1 MYHILLA
8 FQILMV
14 VVCIFFIILM
24 MRQKEGELSKLML
37 CIGFLSCAQNMGY
50 LLEMTSKDLDSAMT
64 AVRME
69 YLGGAFMGTFLLIF
83 TMRYCGYHIKKSI
96 EAALFCFDGAV
107 LLGVWTYQF
116 TTIYYSAAEFTYDG
130 LFPHLVLHRGILYY
144 LNILVLL
151 SEISYCLYCIV
162 HTKRRINDKT
172 KQINLA
178 MLGFSAFA
186 PMMGLLMNWFGI
198 IKSFDA
204 GPGCVALGVAAF
216 SVGIILHHVFDVVAT
231 AHENIIKTMDE
242 AVLIVDAYGGFVEGN
257 DKAKELFPGIRQPKD
272 GLQISTA
279 DLEKIINQGNTFEFS
294 VDTDTDRNFY
304 EVHANKVWNDR
315 ILAGYAVVFVDV
327 TQNKEQL
334 RQMSQLKMN
343 AEKANQAKSEFLARM
358 SHEIRTPINAVMGM
372 NEIILRESKEEETIR
387 NAQDIR
393 SSAQTLLG
401 IINDILDFSKIES
414 GKMEIV
420 PAEYDLHNLL
430 HDLISMTTL
439 RAEEKGLKLENQIA
453 SNLPCGLYGDDIRI
467 RQILLNILTNAVKY
481 TEKGKITFLVDGER
495 QSDGSVLLHF
505 LIRDTGIGI
514 KEEDMPR
521 LFSAFERIE
530 ENHNRNIEGTGL
542 GMNITIKLLKLM
554 GSELKAE
561 SVYGKGSTFQFYLSQ
576 KIVNDEPIGDFG
588 RWVRKTRQ
596 KNTYQPTFIA
606 PDAQILLVDDNLVNR
621 KVFCGLLKQMQLS
634 ITSIGSGRECL
645 ECVAAQHYDV
655 IFLDH
660 MMPEMD
666 GVETYKRMKML
677 ENNQCADTP
686 VVMLTANAISGARER
701 YLEMGFHDFLAK
713 PIAQDKLDEMLEK
726 YIPEEKRQYM

>member
-14 VVCIFFIILM
+14 LICIFFIVLM
-24 MRQKEGELSKLML
+24 IRQKEGELSKLML
-37 CIGFLSCAQNMGY
+37 CIGFLSGVQNLGY
-50 LLEMTSKDLDSAMT
+50 LLEMQAKSLGEAMV
-64 AVRME
+64 AVRTE

-83 TMRYCGYHIKKSI
+83 TMRYCGYQIRSGIKNG
-96 EAALFCFDGAV
+96 LFLFDGMV
-107 LLGVWTYQF
+107 LLGCWTYQYNS
-116 TTIYYSAAEFTYDG
+116 IYYSYVEFTEEG
-130 LFPHLVLHRGILYY
+130 LFPHLILHRGILYY
-144 LNILVLL
+144 VNIVVLLAEIIYSIRCILVT
-151 SEISYCLYCIV
+151 CKRTNDR
-162 HTKRRINDKT
+162 TKR
-172 KQINLA
+172 INLT
-178 MLGFSAFA
+178 MLGISAFA
-186 PMMGLLMNWFGI
+186 PMTGLLMNWLGI
-198 IKSFDA
+198 LKSFDA
-204 GPGCVALGVAAF
+204 GPGCVAIGVAAF
-216 SVGIILHHVFDVVAT
+216 SVGIILHHVFDVAAT

-257 DKAKELFPGIRQPKD
+257 DKAKELFPGIRQPKE

-279 DLEKIINQGNTFEFS
+279 DLEKIISQGNIFEFS
-294 VDTDTDRNFY
+294 VGTNFY

-430 HDLISMTTL
+430 HDLISMTSL
-439 RAEEKGLKLENQIA
+439 RAEEKGLTLETKLDA
-453 SNLPCGLYGDDIRI
+453 SLPSGLYGDDIRI

-481 TEKGKITFLVDGER
+481 TQKGKITFLVDGER
-495 QSDGSVLLHF
+495 QPDGSVLLHF
-505 LIRDTGIGI
+505 LISDTGIGI
-514 KEEDMPR
+514 KKEDMPR

-561 SVYGKGSTFQFYLSQ
+561 SEYGKGSTFQFYLSQ

-596 KNTYQPTFIA
+596 KNTYQPTFTA
-606 PDAQILLVDDNLVNR
+606 PEAQILLVDDNSVNR
-621 KVFCGLLKQMQLS
+621 KVFCGLLKQMRLS
-634 ITSIGSGRECL
+634 ITSVGSGRECL
-645 ECVAAQHYDV
+645 ECVAKQHYDV

-666 GVETYKRMKML
+666 GVETYEQMKKL
-677 ENNQCADTP
+677 EVNQCRSTP
-686 VVMLTANAISGARER
+686 VVMLTANAISGAREK

-726 YIPEEKRQYM
+726 YIPEGKRQYK

>member
-130 LFPHLVLHRGILYY
+130 LFPHLILHRGILYY

-198 IKSFDA
+198 FKSFDA

-216 SVGIILHHVFDVVAT
+216 SVGIILHHVFDVAAT

-561 SVYGKGSTFQFYLSQ
+561 SVYGKGSTFQFYLNQ

-666 GVETYKRMKML
+666 GVETYKRMKTL
-677 ENNQCADTP
+677 ENNQCAETP